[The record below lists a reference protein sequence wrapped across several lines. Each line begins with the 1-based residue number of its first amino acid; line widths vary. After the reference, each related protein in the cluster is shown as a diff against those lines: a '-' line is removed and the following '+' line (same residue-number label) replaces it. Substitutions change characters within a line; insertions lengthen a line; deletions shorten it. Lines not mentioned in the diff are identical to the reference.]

1 MSGQPGFSYHVAA
14 GKAVFGHQLHIAVD
28 QGSLLVRAARLTPAN
43 VADCTLGPD
52 LVQGDEAAVYA

>member
-1 MSGQPGFSYHVAA
+1 MSGQLGFSYHVVA
-14 GKAVFGHQLHIAVD
+14 GKAVLGNRLHIAVD

-52 LVQGDEAAVYA
+52 LAPGDEAAVEA